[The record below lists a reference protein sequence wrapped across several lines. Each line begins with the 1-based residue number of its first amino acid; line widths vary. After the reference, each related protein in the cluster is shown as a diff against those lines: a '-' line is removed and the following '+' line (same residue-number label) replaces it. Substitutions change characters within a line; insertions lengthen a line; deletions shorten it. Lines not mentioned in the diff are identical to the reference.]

1 MAPITRIRRF
11 SPLDRLFHLFLMLT
25 FLIQAATGF
34 SRLYITTSWGKNIN
48 TLFGGYETSIL
59 IHKWVGVFM
68 IIGFLIHTF
77 YLLIRINW
85 KNLTK
90 SILGP
95 DSLVLNFQDG
105 RQLWQRILW
114 FFGMG
119 SPPKF
124 DRWTYFEKFD
134 YWAVYWGMPLL
145 AVTGLMAMFPLTTSR
160 IVPGWFL
167 NIAVLLHRAEALLA
181 VSYIFIVHFFIGHFR
196 PSSFPMN
203 ESMFSGSI
211 SLEEAMEERPAW
223 IERLKKEGRLEHAR
237 ATPPVLWYRVLY
249 FVYGYTA
256 LTFGIYLLVNGIA
269 NSHAISLH

>member
-1 MAPITRIRRF
+1 MAPITHIRRF
-11 SPLDRLFHLFLMLT
+11 SSLDRLFHLFLMVT
-25 FLIQAATGF
+25 FLIQTATGF

-48 TLFGGYETSIL
+48 NLFGGYETSFF
-59 IHKWVGVFM
+59 IHEVVGVLM
-68 IIGFLIHTF
+68 IIGFLIHTS
-77 YLLIRINW
+77 YLLTRIKW

-90 SILGP
+90 FILGP

-105 RQLWQRILW
+105 LQLWQRILW
-114 FFGMG
+114 FFGVG

-134 YWAVYWGMPLL
+134 YWAVYWGLPLL

-160 IVPGWFL
+160 FVPGWFL

-196 PSSFPMN
+196 PASFPMN
-203 ESMFSGSI
+203 ESMFSGSV

-223 IERLKKEGRLEHAR
+223 IDRLKKEGGLEHAR
-237 ATPPVLWYRVLY
+237 ANPPVLWYRVLY
-249 FVYGYTA
+249 FVYGYAA
-256 LTFGIYLLVNGIA
+256 LAFGIYLLVNGIA
-269 NSHAISLH
+269 NSSSINLH